1 MSDTDFIQQDQ
12 VDMLVAG
19 ERVTADLDDD
29 LTIAHVGH
37 EMRTVAAQMN
47 RWGAVWAASEAEYE
61 QLDAMYRAWRG
72 SMVEA
77 ILSGNPKQSEWK
89 VKAEIDSDPG
99 FMKHKNALAIAT
111 RNKVR
116 CKAVFQSF
124 ETKARLLQ
132 SKGAAARMELE
143 RTGAG
148 SYVGDDD
155 GEDGEVEEVAPTK
168 SAPKKKPDKSARTQ
182 RLKDRMRKKK
192 QDTQEGEN

>member
-1 MSDTDFIQQDQ
+1 MSDKDFIQPDQ
-12 VDMLVAG
+12 VDLLVAG
-19 ERVTADLDDD
+19 QRVVADLEED

-61 QLDAMYRAWRG
+61 QLDAMYRAWRA
-72 SMVEA
+72 SMIEG
-77 ILSGNPKQSEWK
+77 ILSGEPKRSEWK
-89 VKAEIDSDPG
+89 VKAEVEADPG

-132 SKGAAARMELE
+132 SKGAIARMELE
-143 RTGAG
+143 RTGTG
-148 SYVGDDD
+148 SYVTDDD
-155 GEDGEVEEVAPTK
+155 DVEVEEAPPPRRA
-168 SAPKKKPDKSARTQ
+168 SKKKPDKAARTQ

-192 QDTQEGEN
+192 QDQGED